1 MSPVQSACLR
11 PKAKAGH
18 KFHKLYASFALGI
31 TDIFL
36 LFAGGL
42 LAGFINVMAGG
53 AGFMTFP
60 LLLAAG
66 MSEIEA
72 NASNFVAVL
81 PANAVGTVVYRNQ
94 LKSVRKHLGF
104 RLFLAASGGVIG
116 SWILI
121 STGEA
126 AFEQVIPWLLLFA
139 TLSFALG
146 PAIKEKLVRDF
157 AFDGSRWLWLSFLL
171 EFIVY
176 VYGGYFGL
184 GMGIVMFAIYSI
196 FSQMTIHQAN
206 AIRNVTIT
214 LMTLISIAIF
224 AQAGV
229 IRWVPSL
236 VMMAGAMIGG
246 YFTAKVAM
254 AIPHHVVRRGIL
266 VWAVCLTALAFWR
279 YH

>member
-1 MSPVQSACLR
+1 M
-11 PKAKAGH
+11 H
-18 KFHKLYASFALGI
+18 KDHVYASLALDI
-31 TDIFL
+31 THILL
-36 LFAGGL
+36 LFGGGL

-72 NASNFVAVL
+72 NASNFVAVI
-81 PANAVGTVVYRNQ
+81 PANIVGTVVYRKE
-94 LKSVRKHLGF
+94 LASVRRFLGL
-104 RLFLAASGGVIG
+104 RLVLAAVGGLLG
-116 SWILI
+116 SFILI
-121 STGEA
+121 YTGQS

-139 TLSFALG
+139 TVSFGLG
-146 PAIKEKLVRDF
+146 PWIKQKLERDF

-184 GMGIVMFAIYSI
+184 GMGIVMFAIHSI

-206 AIRNVTIT
+206 AIRNTTIT
-214 LMTLISIAIF
+214 LMTVISILIF

-229 IRWVPSL
+229 IRWMPSL
-236 VMMAGAMIGG
+236 VMMAGAMISG
-246 YFTAKVAM
+246 YFTAKIAM
-254 AIPHHVVRRGIL
+254 RVPQALVRYGIL
-266 VWAVCLTALAFWR
+266 TWAVCLTALAFWR

>member
-1 MSPVQSACLR
+1 MHKDHDCASPVLAVTEIL
-11 PKAKAGH
+11 
-18 KFHKLYASFALGI
+18 
-31 TDIFL
+31 L

-60 LLLAAG
+60 LLMAAG

-81 PANAVGTVVYRNQ
+81 PANVVGTFVYRKELQ
-94 LKSVRKHLGF
+94 KVRQYLGL
-104 RLFLAASGGVIG
+104 RLLLAAAGGVAG

-121 STGEA
+121 ATGQS
-126 AFEQVIPWLLLFA
+126 AFQAVIPWLLSFA
-139 TLSFALG
+139 TLSFAFG
-146 PAIKEKLVRDF
+146 PWLKTKLERDF
-157 AFDGSRWLWLSFLL
+157 AFDGRRWMWLSFLF

-206 AIRNVTIT
+206 AIRNITIT
-214 LMTLISIAIF
+214 LMTVISIAIF
-224 AQAGV
+224 ARAGV
-229 IRWVPSL
+229 IRWAPSL

-246 YFTAKVAM
+246 YGSAQIAM
-254 AIPHHVVRRGIL
+254 RVPHSYVRYGIL
-266 VWAVCLTALAFWR
+266 IWAVCLTALAFWR
-279 YH
+279 YR

>member
-1 MSPVQSACLR
+1 MN
-11 PKAKAGH
+11 
-18 KFHKLYASFALGI
+18 I
-31 TDIFL
+31 TEIFL

-81 PANAVGTVVYRNQ
+81 PANVVGSYVYRRELQ
-94 LKSVRKHLGF
+94 AVRRHLGF
-104 RLFLAASGGVIG
+104 RLLLAAVGGVLG
-116 SWILI
+116 SYILI
-121 STGEA
+121 HTGEA
-126 AFEQVIPWLLLFA
+126 AFERAIPWLLLFA

-146 PAIKEKLVRDF
+146 PWIKLKLERDF
-157 AFDGSRWLWLSFLL
+157 AFDASRWMWLSFIL
-171 EFIVY
+171 EFAVF

-196 FSQMTIHQAN
+196 FSHMTVHQAN

-214 LMTLISIAIF
+214 LMTVISIAIF
-224 AQAGV
+224 AQAGI
-229 IRWVPSL
+229 IRWLPSL
-236 VMMAGAMIGG
+236 VMMAGAMAGG
-246 YFTAKVAM
+246 YLTARIALRM
-254 AIPHHVVRRGIL
+254 PQHYVRRGIL

>member
-1 MSPVQSACLR
+1 MEWFDV
-11 PKAKAGH
+11 
-18 KFHKLYASFALGI
+18 AL
-31 TDIFL
+31 L
-36 LFAGGL
+36 LAGGL

-60 LLLAAG
+60 LLMAAG
-66 MSEIEA
+66 MTEIEA

-81 PANAVGTVVYRNQ
+81 PANVVGAHVYRRE
-94 LKSVRKHLGF
+94 LASVRRHLGL
-104 RLFLAASGGVIG
+104 RLLLAAAGGVLG

-121 STGEA
+121 TTGQA
-126 AFEQVIPWLLLFA
+126 SFQKVIPWLLLFA

-146 PAIKEKLVRDF
+146 PWIKAKLERDF
-157 AFDGSRWLWLSFLL
+157 AFDGSRWLWLSFVL
-171 EFIVY
+171 EFLVF

-184 GMGIVMFAIYSI
+184 GMGIVMFAIYSV
-196 FSQMTIHQAN
+196 FFHMTIHQAN

-229 IRWVPSL
+229 IRWLPSL

-246 YFTAKVAM
+246 YFTASIAM
-254 AIPHHVVRRGIL
+254 RMPQKIVRNGIL
-266 VWAVCLTALAFWR
+266 VWAFCLTALAFWR
-279 YH
+279 YA

>member
-1 MSPVQSACLR
+1 MN
-11 PKAKAGH
+11 
-18 KFHKLYASFALGI
+18 I
-31 TDIFL
+31 TEIFL

-81 PANAVGTVVYRNQ
+81 PANVVGSYVYRRELQ
-94 LKSVRKHLGF
+94 AVRPYLGF
-104 RLFLAASGGVIG
+104 RLLLAAAGGLLG
-116 SWILI
+116 SYILI
-121 STGEA
+121 HTGEA
-126 AFEQVIPWLLLFA
+126 AFERAIPWLLLFA

-146 PAIKEKLVRDF
+146 PLIKRKLERDF
-157 AFDGSRWLWLSFLL
+157 AFDGARWIWLSFIL
-171 EFIVY
+171 EFVVF

-184 GMGIVMFAIYSI
+184 GMGIVMYAIYSI
-196 FSQMTIHQAN
+196 FSHMTVHQAN

-214 LMTLISIAIF
+214 LLTLISIAIF
-224 AQAGV
+224 AHAGI

-236 VMMAGAMIGG
+236 IMMTGAMLGG
-246 YFTAKVAM
+246 YLTARIALRM
-254 AIPHHVVRRGIL
+254 PQDLVRRGIL
-266 VWAVCLTALAFWR
+266 VWAICLTALAFWR

>member
-1 MSPVQSACLR
+1 M
-11 PKAKAGH
+11 
-18 KFHKLYASFALGI
+18 
-31 TDIFL
+31 DIIQILL

-81 PANAVGTVVYRNQ
+81 PANVVGTAVYRHQ
-94 LKSVRKHLGF
+94 LTSVRRHLGF
-104 RLFLAASGGVIG
+104 RLFLAALGGVIG

-121 STGEA
+121 ATGEA
-126 AFEQVIPWLLLFA
+126 AFRLVIPWLLLFA
-139 TLSFALG
+139 TVSFALG
-146 PAIKEKLVRDF
+146 PWIKLKLERDF

-171 EFIVY
+171 EFLVF

-184 GMGIVMFAIYSI
+184 GMGILMFAIYSI
-196 FSQMTIHQAN
+196 FSAMTIHQAN

-214 LMTLISIAIF
+214 LMTLISIVIF
-224 AQAGV
+224 AQAGI
-229 IRWVPSL
+229 IRWAPSL
-236 VMMAGAMIGG
+236 VMMSGAMTGG

-254 AIPHHVVRRGIL
+254 RIPHHLVRKGIL
-266 VWAVCLTALAFWR
+266 VWAVCLTALSFWR

>member
-1 MSPVQSACLR
+1 M
-11 PKAKAGH
+11 
-18 KFHKLYASFALGI
+18 
-31 TDIFL
+31 DIIQILL

-81 PANAVGTVVYRNQ
+81 PANVVGTAVYRHQ
-94 LKSVRKHLGF
+94 LTSVRRHLGF
-104 RLFLAASGGVIG
+104 RLFLAALGGVIG

-121 STGEA
+121 ATGEA
-126 AFEQVIPWLLLFA
+126 AFRLVIPWLLLFA
-139 TLSFALG
+139 TVSFALG
-146 PAIKEKLVRDF
+146 PWIKLKLERDF

-171 EFIVY
+171 EFLVF

-184 GMGIVMFAIYSI
+184 GMGILMFAIYSI
-196 FSQMTIHQAN
+196 FSAMTIHQAN

-214 LMTLISIAIF
+214 LMTLISIVIF
-224 AQAGV
+224 AQAGI
-229 IRWVPSL
+229 IRWAPSL
-236 VMMAGAMIGG
+236 VMMAGAMTGG

-254 AIPHHVVRRGIL
+254 RIPHHLVRRGIL
-266 VWAVCLTALAFWR
+266 VWAVCLTALSFWR

>member
-1 MSPVQSACLR
+1 ME
-11 PKAKAGH
+11 
-18 KFHKLYASFALGI
+18 I
-31 TDIFL
+31 TEIPL

-66 MSEIEA
+66 MTEIEA

-81 PANAVGTVVYRNQ
+81 PANVVGTFVYRRE
-94 LKSVRKHLGF
+94 LAKVRKHLGL
-104 RLFLAASGGVIG
+104 RLFLAASGGVLG

-121 STGEA
+121 HTGQA
-126 AFEQVIPWLLLFA
+126 AFEKVIPWLLTFA
-139 TLSFALG
+139 TASFALG
-146 PAIKEKLVRDF
+146 PWIKNKLERDF
-157 AFDGSRWLWLSFLL
+157 AFDGTRWMWLSFVL
-171 EFIVY
+171 EFIVF

-196 FSQMTIHQAN
+196 FSHMTIHQAN

-214 LMTLISIAIF
+214 LMTVISIAIF
-224 AQAGV
+224 ANAGV
-229 IRWVPSL
+229 IRWAPSL
-236 VMMAGAMIGG
+236 VMMSGAMISG

-254 AIPHHVVRRGIL
+254 RIPHHWVRRGIL
-266 VWAVCLTALAFWR
+266 IWAVCLTALAFRR
-279 YH
+279 YL

>member
-1 MSPVQSACLR
+1 ME
-11 PKAKAGH
+11 
-18 KFHKLYASFALGI
+18 I
-31 TDIFL
+31 TEILL

-60 LLLAAG
+60 LLMAAG

-81 PANAVGTVVYRNQ
+81 PANVVGSFVYRKQ
-94 LKSVRKHLGF
+94 LASVRKHLGF
-104 RLFLAASGGVIG
+104 RMVLAAVGGVLG

-121 STGEA
+121 RTGQES
-126 AFEQVIPWLLLFA
+126 FRQVIPWLLLFA
-139 TLSFALG
+139 TLSFAFG
-146 PAIKEKLVRDF
+146 PWIKDRLERDF

-184 GMGIVMFAIYSI
+184 GMGIVMFAIHAI

-206 AIRNVTIT
+206 ALRNITIT
-214 LMTLISIAIF
+214 LMTVISIVIF

-229 IRWVPSL
+229 IRWLPSL
-236 VMMAGAMIGG
+236 IMMTGAMIGG
-246 YFTAKVAM
+246 YFTAHIAM
-254 AIPHHVVRRGIL
+254 RVPPALVRNGIL
-266 VWAVCLTALAFWR
+266 IWAACLTLLAFWR

>member
-1 MSPVQSACLR
+1 MN
-11 PKAKAGH
+11 
-18 KFHKLYASFALGI
+18 I
-31 TDIFL
+31 TEIFL

-81 PANAVGTVVYRNQ
+81 PANVVGAYVYRGELQ
-94 LKSVRKHLGF
+94 AVRRHLGF
-104 RLFLAASGGVIG
+104 RLLLAAVGGVLG
-116 SWILI
+116 SYILI
-121 STGEA
+121 YTGEA
-126 AFEQVIPWLLLFA
+126 AFERVIPWLLLFA

-146 PAIKEKLVRDF
+146 PWIKLKLERDF
-157 AFDGSRWLWLSFLL
+157 AFDGSRWLWLSFVL
-171 EFIVY
+171 EFAVF

-196 FSQMTIHQAN
+196 FSHMTVHQAN

-214 LMTLISIAIF
+214 LMTVISIAIF
-224 AQAGV
+224 ANAGI
-229 IRWVPSL
+229 IRWLPSL
-236 VMMAGAMIGG
+236 VMMSGAMAGG
-246 YFTAKVAM
+246 YFTARIALRL
-254 AIPHHVVRRGIL
+254 PQHYVRRGIL

>member
-1 MSPVQSACLR
+1 MDLLHIV
-11 PKAKAGH
+11 
-18 KFHKLYASFALGI
+18 
-31 TDIFL
+31 L

-42 LAGFINVMAGG
+42 LAGLINVMAGG

-81 PANAVGTVVYRNQ
+81 PANIVGTVVYRSE
-94 LKSVRKHLGF
+94 LSSVRRHLGL
-104 RLFLAASGGVIG
+104 RLFLAAAGGVIG
-116 SWILI
+116 STILVV
-121 STGEA
+121 TGQS
-126 AFEQVIPWLLLFA
+126 AFEKVIPWLLLFA

-146 PAIKEKLVRDF
+146 PWLKLKLERDF
-157 AFDGSRWLWLSFLL
+157 AFDGSRWLWLSFVL

-184 GMGIVMFAIYSI
+184 GMGIVMFAIYAI
-196 FSQMTIHQAN
+196 FSHMSIHQAN

-224 AQAGV
+224 ARAGV

-236 VMMAGAMIGG
+236 VMMLGAVLGG
-246 YFTAKVAM
+246 YVTARFAKRM
-254 AIPHHVVRRGIL
+254 PPHLVRRGIL
-266 VWAVCLTALAFWR
+266 IWAFCLTGLAFWR
-279 YH
+279 YL

>member
-1 MSPVQSACLR
+1 M
-11 PKAKAGH
+11 
-18 KFHKLYASFALGI
+18 
-31 TDIFL
+31 DIIEILL

-81 PANAVGTVVYRNQ
+81 PANVVGTVVYRHQ
-94 LKSVRKHLGF
+94 LTSVRRHLGF
-104 RLFLAASGGVIG
+104 RLFLAALGGVIG

-121 STGEA
+121 ATGEA
-126 AFEQVIPWLLLFA
+126 AFRLVIPWLLLFA
-139 TLSFALG
+139 TVSFALG
-146 PAIKEKLVRDF
+146 PWIKLKLERDF

-171 EFIVY
+171 EFLVF

-184 GMGIVMFAIYSI
+184 GMGILMFAIYSI
-196 FSQMTIHQAN
+196 FSAMTIHQAN

-214 LMTLISIAIF
+214 LMTLISIVIF
-224 AQAGV
+224 AQAGI
-229 IRWVPSL
+229 IRWAPSL
-236 VMMAGAMIGG
+236 VMMSGAMTGG

-254 AIPHHVVRRGIL
+254 RIPHHLVRKGIL
-266 VWAVCLTALAFWR
+266 VWAVCLTALSFWR

>member
-1 MSPVQSACLR
+1 MDLL
-11 PKAKAGH
+11 H
-18 KFHKLYASFALGI
+18 I
-31 TDIFL
+31 IL

-66 MSEIEA
+66 MTEIEA

-81 PANAVGTVVYRNQ
+81 PANVVGTVVYRHE
-94 LKSVRKHLGF
+94 LKSVRKHLGL
-104 RLFLAASGGVIG
+104 RLCLAAAGGVLG

-121 STGEA
+121 HTGQA
-126 AFEQVIPWLLLFA
+126 AFQKVIPWLLLFA
-139 TLSFALG
+139 TASFALG
-146 PAIKEKLVRDF
+146 PWLKERLERNF
-157 AFDGSRWLWLSFLL
+157 AFDGSRWLWLSFIL
-171 EFIVY
+171 EFIVF

-184 GMGIVMFAIYSI
+184 GMGIVMFAIYAI
-196 FSQMTIHQAN
+196 FSHMSVHQAN
-206 AIRNVTIT
+206 AIRNITIT

-236 VMMAGAMIGG
+236 VMMTGAMISG
-246 YFTAKVAM
+246 YFTAKVALR
-254 AIPHHVVRRGIL
+254 IPHHYVRRGIL
-266 VWAVCLTALAFWR
+266 VWAVCLTALAFLR

>member
-1 MSPVQSACLR
+1 ME
-11 PKAKAGH
+11 
-18 KFHKLYASFALGI
+18 I
-31 TDIFL
+31 TEILL

-66 MSEIEA
+66 MTEIEA

-81 PANAVGTVVYRNQ
+81 PANLVGSFVYRKQ
-94 LKSVRKHLGF
+94 LVTVRKHLGL
-104 RLFLAASGGVIG
+104 RLALAAVGGVIG
-116 SWILI
+116 SWILVT
-121 STGEA
+121 TGQA
-126 AFEQVIPWLLLFA
+126 SFQRVIPWLLLFA

-146 PAIKEKLVRDF
+146 PWIKNKLERDF
-157 AFDGSRWLWLSFLL
+157 AFDGRRWMWLSFLL
-171 EFIVY
+171 EFAVY

-206 AIRNVTIT
+206 ALRNITIA
-214 LMTLISIAIF
+214 LMTVISIVIF
-224 AQAGV
+224 AKAGV
-229 IRWVPSL
+229 IRWAPSL

-246 YFTAKVAM
+246 YATAHIAM
-254 AIPHHVVRRGIL
+254 RVPPALVRNGIL